1 MNILDINYSHTHF
14 NEVKTNITV
23 FFIFRK
29 IIDACSYA
37 SRQLLKD
44 LIYIKKN
51 KVFKNKIICFAESV
65 NQKNALDPLAGR
77 VDNLI
82 FVGLLK
88 DSENRIPMGI
98 GFIIGF
104 LLFPVFISDI
114 FKFRNK
120 INKLLYFLESY
131 FFIRGVYYWW
141 VIYLKFQKPKII
153 IMSNDHLVWHRT
165 LRMAAQKNSIPVVY
179 IQHASVTEKFPK
191 LEFDLSLLE
200 GKDALNKYAKR
211 GTSGKVEL
219 VGMMKY
225 DKYHEYINNTTTVNT
240 IGFCTNLLDDEIKI
254 YDTIKKLQK
263 ICDNKVIIIRPHP
276 RDDRNHLYD
285 RLKNEL
291 GIIISDSK
299 SVDSF
304 EYLQKIDINI
314 ASESS
319 IHLEAVLLNVYP
331 IYFKLVDQILDH
343 YKYIENCL
351 ITDVFESTNELEN
364 RLKELNI
371 YRPDIRHKAK
381 FYIDTVGTDYDG
393 ESVDKVVI
401 ELEKLMVKS

>member
-14 NEVKTNITV
+14 SEVKTNITV

-82 FVGLLK
+82 FVGLSK

-141 VIYLKFQKPKII
+141 VIYLKFQKPKIV

-200 GKDALNKYAKR
+200 GRDAL
-211 GTSGKVEL
+211 
-219 VGMMKY
+219 
-225 DKYHEYINNTTTVNT
+225 DKYSKKGVNGEVALIGMPKFDKYYSKINHSKSVKS
-240 IGFCTNLLDDEIKI
+240 IGFCTNIHDDESFIE
-254 YDTIKKLQK
+254 KLCFEMK
-263 ICDNKVIIIRPHP
+263 SAFSEKIIILRPHP
-276 RDDRNHLYD
+276 GDQRFSFYQNLID
-285 RLKNEL
+285 KFKIEF
-291 GIIISDSK
+291 SDWK
-299 SVDSF
+299 TENPF
-304 EYLQKIDINI
+304 EFLQKVDVNV
-314 ASESS
+314 AGESS
-319 IHLEAVLLNVYP
+319 VHLEAALMNVIP
-331 IYFKLVDQILDH
+331 IHYKMNNKFFDH
-343 YKYIENCL
+343 YSYIKNGL
-351 ITDVFESTNELEN
+351 IQNKFEESNDLVN
-364 RLKELNI
+364 FILSIRKNKPNI
-371 YRPDIRHKAK
+371 RDRAK
-381 FYIDTVGTDYDG
+381 NYVDTVNTQYDG
-393 ESVDKVVI
+393 KSTQKAVEIINKFVI
-401 ELEKLMVKS
+401 TY